1 MQKNFTNDASLNS
14 SEKLRIRFAT
24 QADLPQITHIAQI
37 TWNDTYSDTIDT
49 ENRRDFLKRAYQP
62 EHLADAINGAGHWF
76 YVAQM
81 QERVVG
87 FGHFLRR
94 YHPTKPRAELVR
106 LYVLPNCQSA
116 GIGEALL
123 KTGFATL
130 ARAGIQQCFVSV
142 QASNKLAQK
151 FYERYGFTYHRNH
164 GQFLGTQI
172 ITLIEYIRP
181 ITATDME
188 PTREPNS

>member
-1 MQKNFTNDASLNS
+1 MQKNFTNDDSLNS
-14 SEKLRIRFAT
+14 SENLLIRFASH
-24 QADLPQITHIAQI
+24 ADMPQITHIAQV

-49 ENRRDFLKRAYQP
+49 ENRRDFLRRAYQP
-62 EHLADAINGAGHWF
+62 ENLADAINGVGHWF

-81 QERVVG
+81 QEQVVG
-87 FGHFLRR
+87 FSHFLRR

-106 LYVLPNCQSA
+106 LYVLPEYQSA
-116 GIGEALL
+116 GIGVALL

-130 ARAGIQQCFVSV
+130 ARVGIQQCFVSV
-142 QASNKLAQK
+142 QASNKLARK
-151 FYERYGFTYHRNH
+151 FYERHGFAYHRNH

-181 ITATDME
+181 ITATDMD
-188 PTREPNS
+188 PTHESDS